1 MESNDSTGN
10 DTETKQQSHSDNRKS
25 SGQSQLMARSNSECT
40 ISSIGTTVPHRAETD
55 VVRLMVIS
63 TPSTESKTSAFI
75 KSVARQRDA
84 DTNIDRHYRQ
94 LMAFHQTAIDQLIP
108 QLKQEYQEL
117 RNKLNRSPNDQTHRS
132 RCDQELNPV
141 RDGSCSARNGV
152 QNDTTAT
159 QLDGR
164 TAIIARMREIRDEIT
179 KIKYD
184 HKQYMAS
191 SARSVFCYYE
201 NKQDISSGTNRTSQ
215 ASVLRFLNLVP
226 DTSDAES
233 NNDPKTSDTR
243 RLIQKYWMNTEGKI
257 VHTDDFHVD
266 TLICMSCHKGE
277 MIPQDDEGTLV
288 CNHAQC
294 GKYISHIVDNQK
306 TSHTEVPAEI
316 CYTAYI
322 RLNHFKEILSQF
334 QAKQSTVIPQHIIDS
349 IAVRMKK
356 ERLTKDDICYSQMRN
371 TLTILGLSK
380 YFEHI
385 QHINAIFGVK
395 PPVMDAELY
404 DTMCVL
410 FIEIQEPWA
419 VCCPPD
425 RRNFFNYTYVLYQ
438 LFYLLGQKQFWKY
451 TSVAADRVMKDRV
464 KQMEQDN
471 TWKNVCK
478 ILDWAYN
485 PTV

>member
-1 MESNDSTGN
+1 MDSNN
-10 DTETKQQSHSDNRKS
+10 DTKNDTSTKSPNLVSPINVAKF
-25 SGQSQLMARSNSECT
+25 T
-40 ISSIGTTVPHRAETD
+40 IPENPAQPPD
-55 VVRLMVIS
+55 
-63 TPSTESKTSAFI
+63 SKTTALN
-75 KSVARQRDA
+75 KSVARQKES
-84 DTNIDRHYRQ
+84 DTNIDRHHRQ
-94 LMAFHQTAIDQLIP
+94 IMAFHQTAIDKLVP
-108 QLKQEYQEL
+108 QLQSEYQDL
-117 RNKLNRSPNDQTHRS
+117 RKALNGQQVYTPNEVPPITQ
-132 RCDQELNPV
+132 
-141 RDGSCSARNGV
+141 CSSSTPIPAINEK
-152 QNDTTAT
+152 
-159 QLDGR
+159 LDGR
-164 TAIIARMREIRDEIT
+164 PAIIARMREIRDEIT
-179 KIKYD
+179 KIKYEY
-184 HKQYMAS
+184 KQYMVS
-191 SARSVFCYYE
+191 SARSVFRYYE

-215 ASVLRFLNLVP
+215 ASVLRFFNMI
-226 DTSDAES
+226 SDGSTKSHNGAVDD
-233 NNDPKTSDTR
+233 DPAACDTR
-243 RLIQKYWMNTEGKI
+243 RLIQKYWRNTEGKI
-257 VHTDDFHVD
+257 VHTDDFRMD

-288 CNHAQC
+288 CNYVQC

-306 TSHTEVPAEI
+306 TSHTEIPAEI

-334 QAKQSTVIPQHIIDS
+334 QAKQSTVIPQHVIDA
-349 IAVRMKK
+349 ITARMKK

-371 TLTILGLSK
+371 TLTILGFSK

-419 VCCPPD
+419 MCCPPE

-478 ILDWAYN
+478 ILDWVYN